1 MSAVAEIYQRIIYQQ
16 QTRRRRDAPDAEFE
30 LRSTIE
36 PATADHSNQQ
46 ILERLASDSPL
57 LHQTASRRELSSQA
71 RKNLYR
77 FFGSALTSSERYAAV
92 LRHPAAVERALALF
106 ESSDYLTDIL
116 IRHPQEIA
124 TLSEMGTVAPRI
136 GSGYLFDNSVLP
148 ARISDPAFAY
158 LASSP
163 ASYAEKLSLLRQHY
177 RHRIFAAGAKDI
189 TESRDVYESL
199 GETTAVAEDA
209 IAAAYTIAGAP
220 AGLAVLALGRLGSG
234 EFDVLSDADVLF
246 VCDEEQN
253 REALTKAA
261 EQMMQALAAYTRDGM
276 AFPVDARL
284 RPRGGEGELLV
295 TPAQLDAYFGHEA
308 QAWEAL
314 MYTKLRPLAG
324 SRGLGDRAMKATCK
338 LFERF
343 AADDRFAHTIC
354 DMRTKLETAEGP
366 EKNFKTSSGAIYDI
380 DFLTGFLLVKQ
391 RIRNKRGTLRDRI
404 WRCSASGLLDK
415 ADAALLDH
423 AAELFRTVEHVVRLA
438 VGRARKWLP
447 GTEHARR
454 VTEKVSSQILRR
466 EFPKGLEVELN
477 ETAIAVRKIYDRL
490 LTCSAA

>member
-1 MSAVAEIYQRIIYQQ
+1 
-16 QTRRRRDAPDAEFE
+16 
-30 LRSTIE
+30 
-36 PATADHSNQQ
+36 
-46 ILERLASDSPL
+46 
-57 LHQTASRRELSSQA
+57 
-71 RKNLYR
+71 
-77 FFGSALTSSERYAAV
+77 
-92 LRHPAAVERALALF
+92 
-106 ESSDYLTDIL
+106 
-116 IRHPQEIA
+116 QEIA
-124 TLSEMGTVAPRI
+124 TLSEMGTVTPRI
-136 GSGYLFDNSVLP
+136 GSGYLFDNSVVP

-158 LASSP
+158 LAASP

-220 AGLAVLALGRLGSG
+220 GGLAVLALGRLGSD

-295 TPAQLDAYFGHEA
+295 TPAKLDA
-308 QAWEAL
+308 
-314 MYTKLRPLAG
+314 
-324 SRGLGDRAMKATCK
+324 
-338 LFERF
+338 
-343 AADDRFAHTIC
+343 
-354 DMRTKLETAEGP
+354 AEGS

-380 DFLTGFLLVKQ
+380 DFLTGYLLVKQ
-391 RIRNKRGTLRDRI
+391 RILNKRGTLRDRI

-415 ADAALLDH
+415 ADAAVLDH

-454 VTEKVSSQILRR
+454 VAEKVSSQILQR

-477 ETAIAVRKIYDRL
+477 ETAIAVR
-490 LTCSAA
+490 